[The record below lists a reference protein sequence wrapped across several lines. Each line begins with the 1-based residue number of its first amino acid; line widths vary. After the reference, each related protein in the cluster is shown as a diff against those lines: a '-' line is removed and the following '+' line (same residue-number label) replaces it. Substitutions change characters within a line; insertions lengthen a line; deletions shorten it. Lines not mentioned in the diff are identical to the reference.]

1 MDAALSIFLQMLDR
15 VTGPFLSFGSTLS
28 LTSLACALV
37 IAVALIALRLRRRQ
51 RRLRLRV
58 IMRALFPRRITFH
71 ASTGIDISY
80 LIFNTFIF
88 GSIFGWALFS
98 FRAISNGTI
107 GVLTSAFG
115 APAATGL
122 PEFATRATLTVVLF
136 LAYELC
142 YWLHHYLC
150 HRVPFLW
157 EFHKVHHSANVLTP
171 ITAFRVHPVD
181 TWLFANMMS
190 VVVGAANGV
199 ANYAVGTTVYHYV
212 LTDTNL
218 ILVVFIHV
226 YIHFQH
232 SHLWIAFRGL
242 AGRILLSPA
251 HHQVHHS
258 ANPAHFNK
266 NLGSCLAVWDWMFGT
281 LHVPAKA
288 AERLN
293 FGVEAHGRDVQ
304 TITEAYVA
312 SFPRAAQS
320 MRGPLWPAHGIDADP
335 TGERLAVEGPASID
349 LAPVRQS

>member
-1 MDAALSIFLQMLDR
+1 MDAALSIFLQVLDR
-15 VTGPFLSFGSTLS
+15 VTGPFLSFGSMFS
-28 LTSLACALV
+28 LTSLACALG
-37 IAVALIALRLRRRQ
+37 IAVALIAQRLRRRQ
-51 RRLRLRV
+51 RRIRLRV
-58 IMRALFPRRITFH
+58 IMRALFPRRIAFH

-80 LIFNTFIF
+80 VIFNTFIF
-88 GSIFGWALFS
+88 GTMFGWALIS

-115 APAATGL
+115 APAATAL
-122 PEFATRATLTVVLF
+122 PEFAMRAILTVVLF

-142 YWLHHYLC
+142 YWLYHYLC
-150 HRVPFLW
+150 HRVSFLW
-157 EFHKVHHSANVLTP
+157 DFHKVHHSANVLTP
-171 ITAFRVHPVD
+171 ITVFRVHPVD

-199 ANYAVGTTVYHYV
+199 ANYAVGATVYQYV

-218 ILVVFIHV
+218 ILVIFIHV
-226 YIHFQH
+226 YVHFQH

-288 AERLN
+288 VERLN
-293 FGVEAHGRDVQ
+293 FGVEAGGRDVQ
-304 TITEAYVA
+304 TIAEAYVA

-320 MRGPLWPAHGIDADP
+320 MRGLWPAHGVDPDP
-335 TGERLAVEGPASID
+335 TGERLAEEGPASID

>member
-1 MDAALSIFLQMLDR
+1 LDAAWSKFLEVLDR
-15 VTGPFLSFGSTLS
+15 VTAPFLSVGSMFSLS
-28 LTSLACALV
+28 SLACALG
-37 IAVALIALRLRRRQ
+37 IAIALIAWRLRSRR
-51 RRLRLRV
+51 RRIRLRV
-58 IMRALFPRRITFH
+58 ILRALFPRRITFH
-71 ASTGIDISY
+71 ASTGVDVSY

-88 GSIFGWALFS
+88 GAMFSWALFS

-107 GVLTSAFG
+107 NVLTSAFG
-115 APAATGL
+115 TPVATTL
-122 PEFATRATLTVVLF
+122 PEFSTRAALTVVLF
-136 LAYELC
+136 LAYEIC

-171 ITAFRVHPVD
+171 ITVFRVHPVD

-199 ANYAVGTTVYHYV
+199 ANYAVGITVYQYM

-288 AERLN
+288 PERLN
-293 FGVEAHGRDVQ
+293 FGVEAGGRDIQ
-304 TITEAYVA
+304 TITEAYLA

-320 MRGPLWPAHGIDADP
+320 MRGSPRPAAGIGPDP
-335 TGERLAVEGPASID
+335 TGERLAAEDLAAID
-349 LAPVRQS
+349 LAPVRQN